1 MRAVQAIRD
10 DPNKRVSGSARPVV
24 TVAMVRELRDN
35 RRAMCGG
42 AREWVTAAILMVAA
56 QEAMQV
62 EMFEVGGGSGQCGG
76 GQWRKDGLGGRRLRP
91 P

>member
-1 MRAVQAIRD
+1 M
-10 DPNKRVSGSARPVV
+10 GSVHPVV
-24 TVAMVRELRDN
+24 TVAMVQELRDN
-35 RRAMCGG
+35 RRGICGR
-42 AREWVTAAILMVAA
+42 AREGVAAAILMAA
-56 QEAMQV
+56 TQEAMQV